1 MFIKITNG
9 ELKLNTD
16 LLYQLDGGEGLGQG
30 QLIEKMVPK
39 KKSVMEFKACVS
51 STVIPISMNC
61 TVRISM

>member
-9 ELKLNTD
+9 ELKINTD

-51 STVIPISMNC
+51 VIPFSMNC